1 MLLTERS
8 FFIYIKKDFLG
19 EKARGFTS
27 AVAKVR
33 AVDEFNQLPVE
44 SGTVFCVVGT
54 NPHCTLC
61 LPVLPFP

>member
-8 FFIYIKKDFLG
+8 FLLKKKDFLG
-19 EKARGFTS
+19 GKGRGFTS

-33 AVDEFNQLPVE
+33 AIDEFNQLPVE